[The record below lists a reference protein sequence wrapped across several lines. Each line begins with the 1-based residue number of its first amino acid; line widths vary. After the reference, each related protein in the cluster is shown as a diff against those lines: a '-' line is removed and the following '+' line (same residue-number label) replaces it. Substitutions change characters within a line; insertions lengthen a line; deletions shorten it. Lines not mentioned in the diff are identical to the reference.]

1 MAESTDWAFPPEL
14 QPPAKGLR
22 FDLGPVLD
30 AVVSLRS
37 EIPEDAFSAS
47 VLGTERAGSGV
58 VIRDDGLILTI
69 GYLITEAESI
79 WLAANNGTVVAGH
92 PLAYDAVTVGRLRR
106 LRARSSFPST
116 EPPRSRFCSAPVPM
130 TYRSHWKA
138 WPRSG
143 RATFR

>member
-1 MAESTDWAFPPEL
+1 MADLTGWPSPAEL

-58 VIRDDGLILTI
+58 VIRDDGLVLTI
-69 GYLITEAESI
+69 GYLITDAGSI
-79 WLAANNGTVVAGH
+79 WFTAEHGTVVAWH
-92 PLAYDAVTVGRLRR
+92 PLAFNEG
-106 LRARSSFPST
+106 
-116 EPPRSRFCSAPVPM
+116 
-130 TYRSHWKA
+130 
-138 WPRSG
+138 
-143 RATFR
+143 